1 MANLIDR
8 TPSCFSFSFC
18 SVSFLILPL
27 YCLTPSSNVV
37 LLFIA
42 SAQWTTND
50 CLSHNSCGRG
60 PLRFFLTKEGPTLE
74 MGVLEL
80 ALDTERCSAEILPK
94 ALPRFLGPCSNRTRL
109 KVVTV
114 TVLIYQARWTTL

>member
-1 MANLIDR
+1 MAYFPNR
-8 TPSCFSFSFC
+8 PSSGPSFSL
-18 SVSFLILPL
+18 VSFLVSPPQ
-27 YCLTPSSNVV
+27 CLTPCSYVV

-42 SAQWTTND
+42 SPQWTTND
-50 CLSHNSCGRG
+50 CFFQHSCEKG
-60 PLRFFLTKEGPTLE
+60 PFRLFLTKGNPTLE

-80 ALDTERCSAEILPK
+80 ALDVEYWLTAILPK
-94 ALPRFLGPCSNRTRL
+94 ALLRLHRLSSNRTRL